1 MNQKNQTKILI
12 VAGGTG
18 GHISPGIALYQEFQD
33 QKISCIF
40 VSLKKN
46 KNYSEFIKKNI
57 KIFLINAPRIS
68 TAIKDLILFFPLLI
82 SGILQSLK
90 IILINKANIIIGMGG
105 YSSVPVLIA
114 GILLNKKIYLCEQ
127 NVLPGRV
134 TLIFSKFAKKIFLT
148 FPLAQDM
155 KTKISNKE
163 KWILVGPSYRKEIFE
178 FAIKH
183 RKKNTRVKKIFLTG
197 GSQGALQL
205 NEMILDLFEKYPE
218 FCKKFEWFIQT
229 GEAHLNNFQARI
241 ENISFKNKIFAFGF
255 STNIY
260 EYFSKADLLICRAGS
275 GILSEG
281 ILFCLP
287 MILIPYPYAKD
298 NHQLKNAEFIEKNQF
313 GILLNTKEK
322 NSEPLY
328 KALELLLKN
337 YKIYKTNLEKEIYK
351 SNPTKKIKEIILEDK

>member
-1 MNQKNQTKILI
+1 MKQKNQNKILI

-33 QKISCIF
+33 QNISCIF
-40 VSLKKN
+40 VTLKKN

-57 KIFLINAPRIS
+57 KVFLINAPMIS
-68 TAIKDLILFFPLLI
+68 KTLKDLILFFPLLTI
-82 SGILQSLK
+82 GVLESLK
-90 IILINKANIIIGMGG
+90 IILKNKTNTIIGMGG

-127 NVLPGRV
+127 NVIPGRV

-148 FPLAQDM
+148 FPVD
-155 KTKISNKE
+155 KEIEKKIPEKE
-163 KWILVGPSYRKEIFE
+163 KWVLVGPSYRKEIFN
-178 FAIKH
+178 FAKNH
-183 RKKNTRVKKIFLTG
+183 RKRTTKVKRIFLTG

-205 NEMILDLFEKYPE
+205 NEMILDLFKKYPD
-218 FCKKFEWFIQT
+218 FCRKLEWYIQT
-229 GEAHLNNFQARI
+229 GEAHINHFQARI

-281 ILFCLP
+281 IIFCLP

-313 GILLNTKEK
+313 GILLNTKDSK
-322 NSEPLY
+322 SEPLY
-328 KALELLLKN
+328 DALNSLLEN
-337 YKIYKTNLEKEIYK
+337 YKTYKSNLEKKLYK
-351 SNPTKKIKEIILEDK
+351 ENPTKKIREIIFSE